1 MHTIQT
7 VTGPT
12 TTATGSSDRMID
24 GADDVDTDDVDVTTD
39 TVTVDP
45 PRTLG
50 GPNPNTAKQTS
61 RQAAR
66 RRRNPRADLAEGVI
80 STAIAVLV
88 IAFLGLLMWVGFRVM
103 FNSATT
109 KANQTI
115 EQIGN

>member
-1 MHTIQT
+1 M
-7 VTGPT
+7 T
-12 TTATGSSDRMID
+12 TTFTLADPAVSHVHPLEDDPKRPAGTDPQRCSD
-24 GADDVDTDDVDVTTD
+24 
-39 TVTVDP
+39 DP
-45 PRTLG
+45 NLNRRALP
-50 GPNPNTAKQTS
+50 PA
-61 RQAAR
+61 QAAR

>member
-1 MHTIQT
+1 MTTTQT
-7 VTGPT
+7 QVGPT
-12 TTATGSSDRMID
+12 TTAGGSSGRARNDANAV
-24 GADDVDTDDVDVTTD
+24 GNSVKVADIA
-39 TVTVDP
+39 DP
-45 PRTLG
+45 AR
-50 GPNPNTAKQTS
+50 PNPGPAPSTAA
-61 RQAAR
+61 QAAR

-88 IAFLGLLMWVGFRVM
+88 IAFLGLMMWFGFRVM

>member
-1 MHTIQT
+1 M
-7 VTGPT
+7 T
-12 TTATGSSDRMID
+12 TTQTPTQIRPASTPL
-24 GADDVDTDDVDVTTD
+24 
-39 TVTVDP
+39 P
-45 PRTLG
+45 PYE
-50 GPNPNTAKQTS
+50 
-61 RQAAR
+61 AAR
-66 RRRNPRADLAEGVI
+66 RRRNPRSDLAEGVI